1 VAIASADQQEAIAL
15 FGRAALNAIREVESA
30 LTNEVLLGDAL
41 NALEKADAARVE
53 TVRIAREKLEAGAID
68 LLPVLQLQAARLAV
82 QAEVIKVRN
91 ARLANRIQLHLAL
104 GGGWDDR
111 PAAGTTPPGPLS
123 AAGSP

>member
-1 VAIASADQQEAIAL
+1 MDGL
-15 FGRAALNAIREVESA
+15 GRKRAALNAFREVESA
-30 LTNEVLLGDAL
+30 LTNEVLL
-41 NALEKADAARVE
+41 
-53 TVRIAREKLEAGAID
+53 
-68 LLPVLQLQAARLAV
+68 

-111 PAAGTTPPGPLS
+111 PAAGTAPPGPLS